1 MKLNEVKLNFGIEAL
16 EWLDDHYE
24 KIETAEGIELASSI
38 LQIAT
43 DKATGNLSS
52 LSKLIHAGTLTN
64 KKVLGI
70 KEINNEIN
78 KLGFE
83 EVDALYNEVFTN
95 FKDSVPVMFR
105 AKKMGWMELMEEAM
119 KE

>member
-24 KIETAEGIELASSI
+24 KIETAEGIDLSSSI
-38 LQIAT
+38 VQIAT
-43 DKATGNLSS
+43 DKVVGNLSS

-78 KLGFE
+78 KLGIE
-83 EVDALYNEVFTN
+83 EVDALYSEVFTN
-95 FKDSVPVMFR
+95 FKDSVPVMYR
-105 AKKMGWMELMEEAM
+105 ANKMGWMEMMEEAM